1 MLSPFF
7 HDDWLVTWPE
17 KTLSRHKK
25 GETNDFMKPLQ
36 PIMNL
41 DLVEH
46 DAEFSVHADL
56 PGVNKEDI
64 DIKIDN
70 GLLTISAKKE
80 NKHEQKTSTVHHM
93 ERSFGTVQRSIRL
106 PKKVVAADVCAS
118 FNNGVLEVTLP
129 KQPNESP
136 TAMKVPI
143 GSNQNENQNQNQ
155 NW

>member
-1 MLSPFF
+1 
-7 HDDWLVTWPE
+7 
-17 KTLSRHKK
+17 
-25 GETNDFMKPLQ
+25 MKPLQ

-70 GLLTISAKKE
+70 GILSISAKKE
-80 NKHEQKTSTVHHM
+80 NKHEEKTSTVHHM
-93 ERSFGTVQRSIRL
+93 ERSYGAVQRSFRR
-106 PKKVVAADVCAS
+106 PNMVAPAGGRAS
-118 FNNGVLEVTLP
+118 SNNGVLKVTLP
-129 KQPNESP
+129 NEANASP

-143 GSNQNENQNQNQ
+143 GSKQQEEQQ
-155 NW
+155 